1 MGERGLTLGHGGS
14 LWGFLSRHQGQE
26 VARGCGLPAPGGA
39 HPLTISTESGSR
51 RPGRDRLLQVAP
63 VFCGEE
69 GADRGSRGVSAQWV
83 RPPGF
88 AHCAGVSGPGT
99 EG

>member
-1 MGERGLTLGHGGS
+1 MACLLQVVPTPSPSPRSQGAGG
-14 LWGFLSRHQGQE
+14 
-26 VARGCGLPAPGGA
+26 PAF
-39 HPLTISTESGSR
+39 
-51 RPGRDRLLQVAP
+51 RLLQVAP

-69 GADRGSRGVSAQWV
+69 GADRGSQGVSAQWV